1 MSRSA
6 LATSPARRAAAAT
19 ALTVAVATAGALALG
34 RGGASDGGPLAVA
47 AAPVTSL
54 GLGPSC
60 PPRSSAETVLDIA
73 GFAYCPGTVTVGLG
87 SEVVWTNTDFAP
99 HTVTYDG
106 PEGPV
111 DSGSMAQ
118 GQAWSTRFS
127 QPGAYRYYCR
137 FHPGM
142 TGTIVVAPN

>member
-6 LATSPARRAAAAT
+6 LFAT
-19 ALTVAVATAGALALG
+19 ALAVAVASAGVLALG
-34 RGGASDGGPLAVA
+34 RSDAPGADPLAGPATV
-47 AAPVTSL
+47 PVTSS
-54 GLGPSC
+54 GLMSSC
-60 PPRSSAETVLDIA
+60 PPRSQIETIVDIA
-73 GFAYCPGTVTVGLG
+73 GFAFCPGTLAVGPG
-87 SEVVWTNTDFAP
+87 IEVVWTNSDFAP

-106 PEGPV
+106 PDGPV

-142 TGTIVVAPN
+142 TGTIVVEPN